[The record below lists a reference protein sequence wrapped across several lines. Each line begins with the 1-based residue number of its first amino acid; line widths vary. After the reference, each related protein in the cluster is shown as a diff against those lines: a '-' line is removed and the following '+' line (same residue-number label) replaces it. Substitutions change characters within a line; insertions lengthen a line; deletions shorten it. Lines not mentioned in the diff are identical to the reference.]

1 MRASYWT
8 LPLALFVLT
17 GCPSGVTV
25 DVDEDMSEPS
35 NNNSPDMPSTNPNN
49 TTTPPG
55 QDMGMTTPPA
65 QDMGGGEEDMGMPP
79 EGDMGGGE
87 EDMGMT
93 TPPGPYEPARYDGGE
108 FLSPLTPYIADRL
121 RTIRNGNMGA
131 DDLVLMK
138 VGDSNSVN
146 NNMVKC
152 FAEPAKVNLDGRTEL
167 QATIDYFNMKL
178 VAGAPS
184 FARDSLATEVGRTA
198 SWAISGNPSPMAQ
211 EISAINPRFALVS
224 YGTNDMQQG
233 ATHLSALFPF
243 YDNYTALLDE
253 LMGQGIIPI
262 VTGLPP
268 RGDNATATDWAH
280 TYNDVSRAIAEARQ
294 VPYIDLLQAT
304 EDLPS
309 MGLVGDGL
317 HGNAAPDGACV
328 FTDGGLDYG
337 FNMRN
342 YLTIDTLDR
351 VRRVVLESQDA
362 PDASARTWKGT
373 GTAQDPILIES
384 LPFGHAGDTTM
395 SSNDQFDSYPSCSTG
410 QNEAGPEVI
419 YKLEVEKTTALRVM
433 VFDAPEVDID
443 VHILDGNLD
452 PAACTQRN
460 DKSFEVTLTTGTY
473 YFVLDTFVSSSRG
486 EQSGPYLFVL
496 SKTN

>member
-17 GCPSGVTV
+17 GCPSGVTI
-25 DVDEDMSEPS
+25 DVEDDMSETS
-35 NNNSPDMPSTNPNN
+35 NNNSPDMSSNN
-49 TTTPPG
+49 ATTPPG
-55 QDMGMTTPPA
+55 QDMGMTTTTPPV
-65 QDMGGGEEDMGMPP
+65 QDMGGDSDMGMPP
-79 EGDMGGGE
+79 EQDMGGE

-93 TPPGPYEPARYDGGE
+93 TPPGSYEAARYDGGE
-108 FLSPLTPYIADRL
+108 FLSPITPFVADRL
-121 RTIRNGNMGA
+121 RTIRDGNMGA

-152 FAEPAKVNLDGRTEL
+152 FAEPAKVNLDGRDEL

-198 SWAISGNPSPMAQ
+198 SWAISGSPSPMSQ

-268 RGDNATATDWAH
+268 RGDNATATDWAR

-317 HGNAAPDGACV
+317 HGNVAPDGACT
-328 FTDGGLDYG
+328 FTDSGLDYG

-351 VRRVVLESQDA
+351 VRRVVLESGDA
-362 PDASARTWKGT
+362 PDTSARTWKGA

-384 LPFGHAGDTTM
+384 LPFGHVGDTTT
-395 SSNDQFDSYPSCSTG
+395 SSSDQFDGYPSCDTG

-452 PAACTQRN
+452 PMSCTQRN